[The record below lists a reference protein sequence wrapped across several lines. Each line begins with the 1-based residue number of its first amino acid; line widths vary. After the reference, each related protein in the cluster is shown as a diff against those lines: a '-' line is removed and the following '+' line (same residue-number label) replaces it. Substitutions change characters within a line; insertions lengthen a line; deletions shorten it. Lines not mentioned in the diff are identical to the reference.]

1 MEAQEAENN
10 SPKQDIYT
18 SSSVVHGALRMKE
31 EAGSLCKS
39 RKTGPT
45 AIVWLP
51 ALGSH
56 KTGPV
61 SSRKGVLIGP
71 YPLLLIF

>member
-1 MEAQEAENN
+1 MEAQETENS
-10 SPKQDIYT
+10 SPKQDICT
-18 SSSVVHGALRMKE
+18 SSSAVHGALRMKE
-31 EAGSLCKS
+31 AGSLYKS
-39 RKTGPT
+39 KKIGPT

-56 KTGPV
+56 KTGPA

-71 YPLLLIF
+71 YPLLLNS